1 MKRVVSLLPSATDVV
16 GALGLER
23 WLVGVS
29 HECDWPPGVERLPRL
44 TRSILDSNLPPDQ
57 IDALV
62 NQSIHQHHSLY
73 DLDVEQLRALKPDVI
88 LTQELCDVCA
98 VSYDQVLGAARILRG
113 DGEEPTIL
121 SLEPTELDGVIDTVE
136 IVANELGETARGLE
150 VASRLRDQI
159 AELRARGEDVHPK
172 PSIVILEWTD
182 PPWIGGHW
190 VPDMV
195 AVAGGRNVPQQAMRR
210 GQKSIR
216 VTWRE
221 IEAND
226 PDLIV
231 VAPCG
236 FDREGSALQLSALEQ
251 KPEWRSLRA
260 VRAGRAYPANAH
272 HFWSRPGPRL
282 VEGIAELQRILLN
295 GAGIAEA

>member
-1 MKRVVSLLPSATDVV
+1 MKRIVSLLPSATDIV
-16 GALGLER
+16 GALGLDGG
-23 WLVGVS
+23 LVGVS
-29 HECDWPPGVERLPRL
+29 HECDWPAGVERLPRV
-44 TRSILDSNLPPDQ
+44 TRSLLDSTLPPGQ
-57 IDALV
+57 IDSLV

-73 DLDVEQLRALKPDVI
+73 DLDLELLRKLKPDVI

-113 DGEEPTIL
+113 DGEEPAIL
-121 SLEPTELDGVIDTVE
+121 SLEPTDLDSVVETVE
-136 IVANELGETARGLE
+136 VVARELGEVNRGLE
-150 VASRLRDQI
+150 LASQLRERIARLREQGSEI
-159 AELRARGEDVHPK
+159 EPK
-172 PSIVILEWTD
+172 PSVFVLEWTD
-182 PPWIGGHW
+182 PPWLGGHW

-195 AVAGGRNVPQQAMRR
+195 SVAGGRNVPQPAMRR

-221 IEAND
+221 IEANN

-236 FDREGSALQLSALEQ
+236 YDRAGAVRLTADLAENLD
-251 KPEWRSLRA
+251 WRALRA
-260 VRAGRAYPANAH
+260 VREGQVYPVDAH

-282 VEGIAELQRILLN
+282 VEGIEELQKILRSR
-295 GAGIAEA
+295 